1 MKRTKG
7 SDVCSPP
14 LNILFKNI
22 LTMKKKMMALASALM
37 MLSCTSDEPQNEQ
50 PTGWESKTITFTFG
64 DVLTQHAMTRA
75 DITSLDLTDLWMFD
89 YIGEELQQ
97 TVHQSNTDQGFGV
110 LSASMGYGEHTL
122 YFVASRGTTPTS
134 DTDAQTIT
142 WVKPSDT
149 FWATATVTV
158 SPSSESSQA
167 VSLSRVATRL
177 RITVNDEVPAQ
188 AAKFVITPAQWY
200 YGIDYTTGNGIA
212 PSANQPREVNI
223 PSSYIGTSGQ
233 LAIAIF
239 GFVPSADWQT
249 DITAAL
255 KAFDESTL
263 GQVTLE
269 DVSLRKNIT
278 TAYSGGILGT
288 AKSFTLSADDAW
300 GDEDVHT
307 W

>member
-1 MKRTKG
+1 MRKFQMG
-7 SDVCSPP
+7 
-14 LNILFKNI
+14 
-22 LTMKKKMMALASALM
+22 LAAALM
-37 MLSCTSDEPQNEQ
+37 LTAIACTSEEPQAEKPSVWEQ
-50 PTGWESKTITFTFG
+50 KTITFTFG
-64 DVLTQHAMTRA
+64 DTFQQRAMTRA
-75 DITSLDLTDLWMFD
+75 DITSLDLTDLWMID
-89 YIGEELQQ
+89 YVGSELQQ
-97 TVHQSNTDQGFGV
+97 TIHQSSTDEGFGV

-122 YFVASRGTTPTS
+122 YFVASRGTTPTA

-149 FWATATVTV
+149 FWATATITV
-158 SPSSESSQA
+158 SPSSASSQT
-167 VSLSRVATRL
+167 VTLSRVATRL
-177 RITVNDEVPAQ
+177 RITVNDEVPAG
-188 AAKFVITPAQWY
+188 AAKFVITPSQWY
-200 YGIDYTTGNGIA
+200 YGIDYTTGIGIA

-239 GFVPSADWQT
+239 GFVPSVDWQT
-249 DITAAL
+249 SITASL
-255 KAFDESTL
+255 KASDESTL

-288 AKSFTLSADDAW
+288 SKTFTLTADDVW
-300 GDEDVHT
+300 GTEDVHT

>member
-1 MKRTKG
+1 
-7 SDVCSPP
+7 
-14 LNILFKNI
+14 
-22 LTMKKKMMALASALM
+22 MKKFQMGLAAALM
-37 MLSCTSDEPQNEQ
+37 LSLISCSSEEPQAEK
-50 PTGWESKTITFTFG
+50 PSGMEKKTITFTFG
-64 DVLTQHAMTRA
+64 DMLTQHAMTRA
-75 DITSLDLTDLWMFD
+75 DVTELDLTNLWMFD
-89 YIGEELQQ
+89 YVGEELQQ
-97 TVHQSNTDQGFGV
+97 TVHQSNTDEGFGV
-110 LSASMGYGEHTL
+110 LAASMGYGDHTL

-158 SPSSESSQA
+158 SPSSASSQS

-177 RITVNDEVPAQ
+177 RITVNDEVPAG

-200 YGIDYTTGNGIA
+200 YGIDYTTGNGVA
-212 PSANQPREVNI
+212 LSTNQPREVSI

-233 LAIAIF
+233 LAISIF

-255 KAFDESTL
+255 KASDDSTL

-269 DVSLRKNIT
+269 DVTLNKNIT
-278 TAYSGGILGT
+278 SSYSGGILGT
-288 AKSFTLSADDAW
+288 TKAFTLTADDAW
-300 GDEDVHT
+300 GDEDTHT

>member
-1 MKRTKG
+1 MM
-7 SDVCSPP
+7 CAALPI
-14 LNILFKNI
+14 ILFKNI
-22 LTMKKKMMALASALM
+22 LTMKKIAMALASALM

-50 PTGWESKTITFTFG
+50 QTGWESKTITFTFG

-89 YIGEELQQ
+89 YVGEELQQ
-97 TVHQSNTDQGFGV
+97 TVHQSKTDEDFGAI
-110 LSASMGYGEHTL
+110 SASMGYGEHTL

-134 DTDAQTIT
+134 DTDARTIT

-149 FWATATVTV
+149 FWAIATVTV
-158 SPSSESSQA
+158 LPSSASSKS

-200 YGIDYTTGNGIA
+200 YGIDYTTGRGIA

-223 PSSYIGTSGQ
+223 PSSYIGTTGQ
-233 LAIAIF
+233 LAISIF
-239 GFVPSADWQT
+239 GFVPSAGWHT
-249 DITAAL
+249 DITAVL
-255 KAFDESTL
+255 KASDESTL
-263 GQVTLE
+263 GQVTLGN
-269 DVSLRKNIT
+269 VTLNKNIT
-278 TAYSGGILGT
+278 TAYSGSILST
-288 AKSFTLSADDAW
+288 SKAFTLTADDVW
-300 GDEDVHT
+300 GDEDIHT

>member
-1 MKRTKG
+1 
-7 SDVCSPP
+7 
-14 LNILFKNI
+14 
-22 LTMKKKMMALASALM
+22 MKKIAMALASALM

-50 PTGWESKTITFTFG
+50 QTDWESKTITFTFG

-122 YFVASRGTTPTS
+122 YFVASRGTTPTT
-134 DTDAQTIT
+134 DTDALTIT

-149 FWATATVTV
+149 FWATASITV
-158 SPSSESSQA
+158 SPSSASSQS

-177 RITVNDEVPAQ
+177 RITVNDEVPAG
-188 AAKFVITPAQWY
+188 AAKFVIIPSQWY
-200 YGIDYTTGNGIA
+200 YGIDYTTGNGVA
-212 PSANQPREVNI
+212 PSSNQPREVNI

-239 GFVPSADWQT
+239 GFVPSNDWQT
-249 DITAAL
+249 NITASL
-255 KAFDESTL
+255 KASNESTL
-263 GQVTLE
+263 GQVMLE
-269 DVSLRKNIT
+269 DVPLRKNIT
-278 TAYSGGILGT
+278 TAYSGGILGS

-300 GDEDVHT
+300 GDDDIHT

>member
-1 MKRTKG
+1 
-7 SDVCSPP
+7 
-14 LNILFKNI
+14 
-22 LTMKKKMMALASALM
+22 MKKFQLGLAAALM
-37 MLSCTSDEPQNEQ
+37 LSMSACTSDEPQNEH
-50 PTGWESKTITFTFG
+50 PTGWEQKTITFTFG
-64 DVLTQHAMTRA
+64 DVITQHTMTRA
-75 DITSLDLTDLWMFD
+75 DVTELDLTDLWMFD
-89 YIGEELQQ
+89 YVGGELQQ
-97 TVHQSNTDQGFGV
+97 TVHQSNTDEDFGV

-122 YFVASRGTTPTS
+122 YFVASRGTTPTT
-134 DTDAQTIT
+134 DTDAKTIT

-158 SPSSESSQA
+158 SPSSESSKA
-167 VSLSRVATRL
+167 VTLSRVATRL
-177 RITVNDEVPAQ
+177 RITVNDEVPVG
-188 AAKFVITPAQWY
+188 AAKFVIIPSQWY
-200 YGIDYTTGNGIA
+200 YGINYTDGNGIA
-212 PSANQPREVNI
+212 PSSNQPREVNI

-249 DITAAL
+249 DITATL
-255 KAFDESTL
+255 KASDESTL

-269 DVSLRKNIT
+269 DVALKRNIT

-288 AKSFTLSADDAW
+288 SKDFTLTADDTW

>member
-1 MKRTKG
+1 
-7 SDVCSPP
+7 
-14 LNILFKNI
+14 
-22 LTMKKKMMALASALM
+22 MKKKMMALASALM

-122 YFVASRGTTPTS
+122 YFVASRGTTPTT
-134 DTDAQTIT
+134 DTDARTIT

-149 FWATATVTV
+149 FWATASITV
-158 SPSSESSQA
+158 SPSSASSQA
-167 VSLSRVATRL
+167 VTLGRVATRL
-177 RITVNDEVPAQ
+177 RISVNDEVPDG
-188 AAKFVITPAQWY
+188 AAKFVITPSQWY
-200 YGIDYTTGNGIA
+200 YGIDYTTGSGIA

-255 KAFDESTL
+255 KASDESTL
-263 GQVTLE
+263 GQVMLE
-269 DVSLRKNIT
+269 DVALNKNIT

-288 AKSFTLSADDAW
+288 AKSFTLSADDSW
-300 GDEDVHT
+300 GNEDVHT

>member
-1 MKRTKG
+1 
-7 SDVCSPP
+7 
-14 LNILFKNI
+14 
-22 LTMKKKMMALASALM
+22 MKKIAMALASALM
-37 MLSCTSDEPQNEQ
+37 MLSCTSDEQQTAKPVSMEQ
-50 PTGWESKTITFTFG
+50 KTITFTFG

-75 DITSLDLTDLWMFD
+75 DVTELDLTDLLMFD
-89 YIGEELQQ
+89 YVGEELQQ
-97 TVHQSNTDQGFGV
+97 TVHQSNTDEGFGV
-110 LSASMGYGEHTL
+110 LSASMGYGNHTL
-122 YFVASRGTTPTS
+122 YFVASRGTTPTA
-134 DTDAQTIT
+134 DTNAQTIT

-149 FWATATVTV
+149 FWATATITV
-158 SPSSESSQA
+158 SPSSASSQA

-177 RITVNDEVPAQ
+177 RITVNDEVPAG

-200 YGIDYTTGNGIA
+200 YGINYTTGNGVA
-212 PSANQPREVNI
+212 LSTNQPREVNI

-255 KAFDESTL
+255 KASDNSTL

-269 DVSLRKNIT
+269 DVTLKRNIT

-288 AKSFTLSADDAW
+288 SKAFTLTADDAW

>member
-1 MKRTKG
+1 
-7 SDVCSPP
+7 
-14 LNILFKNI
+14 
-22 LTMKKKMMALASALM
+22 MALASALM
-37 MLSCTSDEPQNEQ
+37 MLSCTSNEPQNEK
-50 PTGWESKTITFTFG
+50 PTGWEQKTVTFTFG

-149 FWATATVTV
+149 FWATASVTV
-158 SPSSESSQA
+158 SPSSASSQA

-177 RITVNDEVPAQ
+177 RITVNDEVPAG

-200 YGIDYTTGNGIA
+200 YGINYTTGDGVA
-212 PSANQPREVNI
+212 PATNQPREVSI

-249 DITAAL
+249 NITASL
-255 KAFDESTL
+255 KASDESTL
-263 GQVTLE
+263 GQVALE
-269 DVSLRKNIT
+269 DVALKKNIT

-288 AKSFTLSADDAW
+288 SKAFTLTADDTW

>member
-1 MKRTKG
+1 
-7 SDVCSPP
+7 
-14 LNILFKNI
+14 
-22 LTMKKKMMALASALM
+22 MKKKMMALASALM

-122 YFVASRGTTPTS
+122 YFVASRGTTPTT
-134 DTDAQTIT
+134 DTDARTIT

-149 FWATATVTV
+149 FWATASITV
-158 SPSSESSQA
+158 SPSSASSQA
-167 VSLSRVATRL
+167 VTLGRVATRL
-177 RITVNDEVPAQ
+177 RISVNDEVPDG
-188 AAKFVITPAQWY
+188 AAKFVITPSQWY
-200 YGIDYTTGNGIA
+200 YGIDYTTGSGIA

-255 KAFDESTL
+255 KASDDSTI
-263 GQVTLE
+263 GSVTLE
-269 DVSLRKNIT
+269 NVTLNKNIT

>member
-1 MKRTKG
+1 M
-7 SDVCSPP
+7 SP
-14 LNILFKNI
+14 ILKYKLLKTNA
-22 LTMKKKMMALASALM
+22 MKKLSIGLASALM
-37 MLSCTSDEPQNEQ
+37 MLTACTSEEPQKEK
-50 PTGWESKTITFTFG
+50 PTGMEAKTITFTFG
-64 DVLTQHAMTRA
+64 DTFQQRAMTRA
-75 DITSLDLTDLWMFD
+75 AITSLSLTDLWMFD
-89 YIGEELQQ
+89 YVGDELQQ
-97 TVHQSNTDQGFGV
+97 TIHQSSTDEGFGAI
-110 LSASMGYGEHTL
+110 SASMSYGDHTL
-122 YFVASRGTTPTS
+122 YFVASRGTTPTT

-158 SPSSESSQA
+158 SPSSASSQA

-177 RITVNDEVPAQ
+177 RITVTDEVPAG

-200 YGIDYTTGNGIA
+200 YGIDYTDGSGIA

-249 DITAAL
+249 NITASL
-255 KAFDESTL
+255 KASDESTL
-263 GQVTLE
+263 GSVALE

-278 TAYSGGILGT
+278 TAYSGGILST
-288 AKSFTLSADDAW
+288 SKAFTLTANDTW
-300 GDEDVHT
+300 GDEDMHT

>member
-1 MKRTKG
+1 
-7 SDVCSPP
+7 
-14 LNILFKNI
+14 
-22 LTMKKKMMALASALM
+22 MKKMMMALASALM

-89 YIGEELQQ
+89 YVGDELQQ
-97 TVHQSNTDQGFGV
+97 TIHQSNMDQGFGAI
-110 LSASMGYGEHTL
+110 SASMGYGEHTI
-122 YFVASRGTTPTS
+122 YFVASRGTTPTT
-134 DTDAQTIT
+134 DTNARTIT

-149 FWATATVTV
+149 FWATSNVNV
-158 SPSSESSQA
+158 SPYSASSQA

-177 RITVNDEVPAQ
+177 RITVNDEVPAE

-200 YGIDYTTGNGIA
+200 YGIDYTTGSGIA

-255 KAFDESTL
+255 KASDESTL

-269 DVSLRKNIT
+269 DVPLRKNIT

-288 AKSFTLSADDAW
+288 AKSFTLSADDSW
-300 GDEDVHT
+300 GDEDIHT

>member
-1 MKRTKG
+1 
-7 SDVCSPP
+7 
-14 LNILFKNI
+14 
-22 LTMKKKMMALASALM
+22 MKKMMMALAVATILPT
-37 MLSCTSDEPQNEQ
+37 SCTSDEPQNEQ
-50 PTGWESKTITFTFG
+50 PTGWESKTIIFTFG

-75 DITSLDLTDLWMFD
+75 DITSLDITDLWMFD

-122 YFVASRGTTPTS
+122 YFVASRGTTPTT
-134 DTDAQTIT
+134 DTDARTIT

-149 FWATATVTV
+149 FWATASITV
-158 SPSSESSQA
+158 SPSSASSQS

-177 RITVNDEVPAQ
+177 RITVNDEVPAG
-188 AAKFVITPAQWY
+188 AAKFVIIPSQWY
-200 YGIDYTTGNGIA
+200 YGIDYTTGNGVA
-212 PSANQPREVNI
+212 PSSNQPREVNI

-239 GFVPSADWQT
+239 GFVPSNDWQT
-249 DITAAL
+249 NITALL
-255 KAFDESTL
+255 KASDESTL

-269 DVSLRKNIT
+269 DVPLRKNIT
-278 TAYSGGILGT
+278 TAYSGGILCT

-300 GDEDVHT
+300 GDENIHT

>member
-1 MKRTKG
+1 
-7 SDVCSPP
+7 
-14 LNILFKNI
+14 
-22 LTMKKKMMALASALM
+22 MKKFQLGLAAALM
-37 MLSCTSDEPQNEQ
+37 LTAIACTSEEPQAEKPSVWEQ
-50 PTGWESKTITFTFG
+50 KTITFTFG
-64 DVLTQHAMTRA
+64 DTFQQRAMTRA
-75 DITSLDLTDLWMFD
+75 DITSLDLTDLWMID
-89 YIGEELQQ
+89 YVGSELQQ
-97 TVHQSNTDQGFGV
+97 TIHQSSTDEGFGV

-122 YFVASRGTTPTS
+122 YFVASRGTTPTA

-149 FWATATVTV
+149 FWATATITV
-158 SPSSESSQA
+158 SPSSASSQT
-167 VSLSRVATRL
+167 VTLSRVATRL
-177 RITVNDEVPAQ
+177 RITVNDEVPAG
-188 AAKFVITPAQWY
+188 AAKFVITPSQWY
-200 YGIDYTTGNGIA
+200 YGIDYTTGSGIA

-255 KAFDESTL
+255 KASDESTL

-269 DVSLRKNIT
+269 DVPLRKNIT

-288 AKSFTLSADDAW
+288 AKSFTLSADDSW
-300 GDEDVHT
+300 GDEDIHT

>member
-1 MKRTKG
+1 
-7 SDVCSPP
+7 
-14 LNILFKNI
+14 
-22 LTMKKKMMALASALM
+22 MKKFRMGLAAALM
-37 MLSCTSDEPQNEQ
+37 LTAIACTREEPQAEK
-50 PTGWESKTITFTFG
+50 PTGWEQKTITFTFG
-64 DVLTQHAMTRA
+64 DVITQHAMTRA
-75 DITSLDLTDLWMFD
+75 DVTDLNLTDLWMFD
-89 YIGEELQQ
+89 YVGEELQQ
-97 TVHQSNTDQGFGV
+97 TVHQSNTDEGFGAI
-110 LSASMGYGEHTL
+110 SASMGYGEHTL
-122 YFVASRGTTPTS
+122 YFVASRGTTPTT

-149 FWATATVTV
+149 FWATASITV
-158 SPSSESSQA
+158 SPSSASSQA

-177 RITVNDEVPAQ
+177 RITVNDEVPAG

-200 YGIDYTTGNGIA
+200 YGIDYTDGSGIA
-212 PSANQPREVNI
+212 PSSNQPREVSI

-249 DITAAL
+249 DITASL
-255 KAFDESTL
+255 KASDESTL
-263 GQVTLE
+263 GQVMLE
-269 DVSLRKNIT
+269 NVSLKRNIT

-300 GDEDVHT
+300 GDEDIHT

>member
-1 MKRTKG
+1 
-7 SDVCSPP
+7 
-14 LNILFKNI
+14 
-22 LTMKKKMMALASALM
+22 MKKLSIGLAAAMMLS
-37 MLSCTSDEPQNEQ
+37 MLSCTSDEQQTAKPVSMEQ
-50 PTGWESKTITFTFG
+50 KTITFTFG
-64 DVLTQHAMTRA
+64 DMLKQHAMTRA
-75 DITSLDLTDLWMFD
+75 DVTELDLTDLWMID
-89 YIGEELQQ
+89 YVGSELQQ
-97 TVHQSNTDQGFGV
+97 TIHQSSTDEGFGV

-142 WVKPSDT
+142 WVRPSDT
-149 FWATATVTV
+149 FWATATITV
-158 SPSSESSQA
+158 SPSSASSQS

-177 RITVNDEVPAQ
+177 RITVNDEVPAG

-200 YGIDYTTGNGIA
+200 YGIDYTTGSGIA

-239 GFVPSADWQT
+239 GFVPSTDWHT
-249 DITAAL
+249 DITASL
-255 KAFDESTL
+255 KASDESTL

-269 DVSLRKNIT
+269 DVTLNKNIT

-288 AKSFTLSADDAW
+288 SKAFTLTADDAW

>member
-1 MKRTKG
+1 MRKFQLG
-7 SDVCSPP
+7 LS
-14 LNILFKNI
+14 
-22 LTMKKKMMALASALM
+22 AALM
-37 MLSCTSDEPQNEQ
+37 LTTIACTSEEPQAEK
-50 PTGWESKTITFTFG
+50 PTGWEQKTITFTFG
-64 DVLTQHAMTRA
+64 DMLTQHAMTRA
-75 DITSLDLTDLWMFD
+75 DVTELDLTDLWMVD
-89 YIGEELQQ
+89 YLGRELQQ
-97 TVHQSNTDQGFGV
+97 TVHQANTDEGFGV

-122 YFVASRGTTPTS
+122 YFVASRGTTPTA

-142 WVKPSDT
+142 WAKPSDT

-158 SPSSESSQA
+158 SPSSASSQA

-177 RITVNDEVPAQ
+177 RITVNDEVPAE

-200 YGIDYTTGNGIA
+200 YGIDYTTGSGIA

-239 GFVPSADWQT
+239 GFVPSADWHT
-249 DITAAL
+249 DITATL
-255 KAFDESTL
+255 KASDESTL

-269 DVSLRKNIT
+269 DVALKRNIT
-278 TAYSGGILGT
+278 TVYSGGILGT
-288 AKSFTLSADDAW
+288 SKAFTLTADNAW
-300 GDEDVHT
+300 GDDDIHT

>member
-1 MKRTKG
+1 
-7 SDVCSPP
+7 
-14 LNILFKNI
+14 
-22 LTMKKKMMALASALM
+22 MKKLSIGLAAAMMLS
-37 MLSCTSDEPQNEQ
+37 MLSCTSDEQQTAKPVSVEL
-50 PTGWESKTITFTFG
+50 KTITFTFG
-64 DVLTQHAMTRA
+64 DMFTQHAMTRA
-75 DITSLDLTDLWMFD
+75 DVASLDLTDLWMFD
-89 YIGEELQQ
+89 YVGDELQQ
-97 TVHQSNTDQGFGV
+97 TVHQSSTDDGFGSI
-110 LSASMGYGEHTL
+110 SASMGYGDHTL

-200 YGIDYTTGNGIA
+200 YGIDYTTGSGIA
-212 PSANQPREVNI
+212 PSVNQPREVNI
-223 PSSYIGTSGQ
+223 PSSYIGTTGQ

-239 GFVPSADWQT
+239 GLVPSADWHT

-255 KAFDESTL
+255 KASDDSTL
-263 GQVTLE
+263 GSVTLE
-269 DVSLRKNIT
+269 NVTLNKNIT

-288 AKSFTLSADDAW
+288 AKSFTLSADDTW
-300 GDEDVHT
+300 GDDDIHT